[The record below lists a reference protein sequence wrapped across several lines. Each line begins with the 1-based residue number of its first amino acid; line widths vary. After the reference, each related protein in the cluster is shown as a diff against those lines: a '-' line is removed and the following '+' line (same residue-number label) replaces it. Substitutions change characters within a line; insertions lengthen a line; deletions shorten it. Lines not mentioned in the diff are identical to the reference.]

1 MPNELGLT
9 MAAPCGTLTTTVVAA
24 PALTKVFRPGLHCS
38 YFASCIHFSR
48 AGSIMRSARLEKQ
61 VWKKSCGQVEITNLH
76 KAHISLA
83 ESAGIMALICSMWD
97 MTEI

>member
-1 MPNELGLT
+1 MPNEPGLT

-48 AGSIMRSARLEKQ
+48 AGSIMSSARLEKQ
-61 VWKKSCGQVEITNLH
+61 VWKKSGGQVENHQPPQGTY
-76 KAHISLA
+76 KP
-83 ESAGIMALICSMWD
+83 AGIMALICSMWD